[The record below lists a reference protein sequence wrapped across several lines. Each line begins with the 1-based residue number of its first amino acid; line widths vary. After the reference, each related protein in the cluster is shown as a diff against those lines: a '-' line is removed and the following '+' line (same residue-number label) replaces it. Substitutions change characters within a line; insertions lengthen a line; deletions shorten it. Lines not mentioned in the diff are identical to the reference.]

1 MLHEA
6 KNQDKLQ
13 RGETIQ
19 QIQETFKTIRS
30 KKQRK
35 PRRQL
40 THETDSYA
48 DETYKSLCPFSG
60 ISKLY
65 NHADIILF
73 YTQFI

>member
-6 KNQDKLQ
+6 TNQEKLQ

-35 PRRQL
+35 PTNLL
-40 THETDSYA
+40 TPSLETN
-48 DETYKSLCPFSG
+48 YKIKQEG
-60 ISKLY
+60 K
-65 NHADIILF
+65 
-73 YTQFI
+73 

>member
-6 KNQDKLQ
+6 KNQEKLQ

-48 DETYKSLCPFSG
+48 DETYNLLTLSLETNYKIKQEG
-60 ISKLY
+60 K
-65 NHADIILF
+65 
-73 YTQFI
+73 